1 MSTAALAGAALPI
14 CALKTLV
21 TVEALIAR
29 VLQVLIELYCLKLL
43 QELLIMLELDRVIRC
58 VILCVGVLKCTTKRY
73 KLVIVAVVELRELT
87 HAIAVDVLTVW
98 NAIILVLIALTLVL
112 RLFIVFLFVIAALV
126 EQWRIRVVQNVLR
139 VRPNFPKRFNVALRC
154 TVNSRISVIK

>member
-1 MSTAALAGAALPI
+1 MSTAALAGASLSI
-14 CALKTLV
+14 CALETLV

-58 VILCVGVLKCTTKRY
+58 VILCVGVLECSAKRY
-73 KLVIVAVVELRELT
+73 KLVIVAVVELWELA
-87 HAIAVDVLTVW
+87 HAVAIDVLTVG

-126 EQWRIRVVQNVLR
+126 EQWRIRIVQNVLR
-139 VRPNFPKRFNVALRC
+139 VGPYFP
-154 TVNSRISVIK
+154 